1 MRAFNEE
8 LEEIIIQAIG
18 HEVRRTILKIIASS
32 ETGALYTDLMTELG
46 LPTGKLNYHLGKLE
60 GLVEKNKERRYVLTP
75 LGKQTMS
82 VLNSITQNISSD
94 YEKYV
99 KTAQFAQ
106 KNTLHP
112 ILKSLIYIGIAC
124 ISLVLFVWSFITYIV
139 VTEGAPFIVYILL
152 PILIS
157 LGIVVLGWLI
167 YALKK
172 TPQFLKRFE
181 KRWLG

>member
-1 MRAFNEE
+1 MKAFNEE
-8 LEEIIIQAIG
+8 LEEIIIQALG
-18 HEVRRTILKIIASS
+18 HEVRRTILKIIALS

-60 GLVEKNKERRYVLTP
+60 GLVEKNKERRYNLTP

-82 VLNSITQNISSD
+82 VLNSITQNISSN

-99 KTAQFAQ
+99 KIAQFAQ
-106 KNTLHP
+106 KSTLHP
-112 ILKSLIYIGIAC
+112 ILKSLIYLGIAC

-139 VTEGAPFIVYILL
+139 ITEGAPFIVYILL
-152 PILIS
+152 PILIA
-157 LGIVVLGWLI
+157 LGIVVLGWLV

-172 TPQFLKRFE
+172 APQFLKRFE

>member
-8 LEEIIIQAIG
+8 LEEIIIQALG

-32 ETGALYTDLMTELG
+32 ESGALYTDLMTELG

-60 GLVEKNKERRYVLTP
+60 GIVEKNKERRYILTP
-75 LGKQTMS
+75 LGKQAMNI
-82 VLNSITQNISSD
+82 LNSISQNIRSD

-112 ILKSLIYIGIAC
+112 ILKSLIYIGIAFM
-124 ISLVLFVWSFITYIV
+124 SLILFVWSFITYIV

-152 PILIS
+152 PILIA
-157 LGIVVLGWLI
+157 LGIGVLGWLV